1 MALMRRVAGVAGVA
15 FASLLVAAEAKGATC
30 TIVNVTPIG
39 FGTYHAGSPFPVDST
54 GEIDV
59 SCTGSQLVQI
69 SLGPGISG
77 HRMPRQMTTQGT
89 SLDYN
94 LYLDA
99 ARTMIWGDG
108 TEGTQTFTGFVT
120 AGQILRLPIFGRVF
134 ALQSV
139 PRGVY
144 IDRIIAFVVF

>member
-1 MALMRRVAGVAGVA
+1 MALTRWVAGVTFAG
-15 FASLLVAAEAKGATC
+15 LLVAAKAEGATTC
-30 TIVNVTPIG
+30 TVVNVTPMG
-39 FGTYHAGSPFPVDST
+39 FGTYHAGSAFPVDST

-69 SLGPGISG
+69 SLGRGISG
-77 HRMPRQMTTQGT
+77 HQMPRQMSSQGT